1 MHAQQRAVA
10 ILETVDWRFIAQQA
24 PCCVLHGNPLR
35 KALVLSRFANQTVE
49 ILHESC
55 NLPNSHDHSG
65 TVLEYQPGFLC
76 LSPLPSW
83 CLAGPKRSI
92 REERGSVHP
101 CDGNKQQTKRLGWI
115 VVFCEIKTQVPK
127 CCTAGC
133 LLKWVT
139 FVPCR
144 LHSHWLE

>member
-1 MHAQQRAVA
+1 MHAQQRTVA
-10 ILETVDWRFIAQQA
+10 ILKTVDWRFIAQQA
-24 PCCVLHGNPLR
+24 GCCVLHGKPLR
-35 KALVLSRFANQTVE
+35 KALVLPRFANKTVE
-49 ILHESC
+49 VLLESF

-65 TVLEYQPGFLC
+65 TVLEYAPGFLC

-83 CLAGPKRSI
+83 CLAGSKEKYQGGTR
-92 REERGSVHP
+92 VCTP

-115 VVFCEIKTQVPK
+115 VVFCEIKAQVPK
-127 CCTAGC
+127 CCTEGC

-139 FVPCR
+139 FVPFR